1 MRPAHRLPIAGNSL
15 AVVLAEFGPFFTL
28 AADPR
33 AALIADLYRNSGGAL
48 DALVDR
54 HAATLRTSER
64 RVAASILYQEF
75 AARLWSPVLGCLAL
89 GRPPPDLSVSALR
102 WRASP
107 FGLAV
112 SSYGTRAA
120 APATLVDEHL
130 SPMAAALHE
139 CTRVAV
145 NLLWG
150 NAASAL
156 VGTVTVLRL
165 HGRALDAGLV
175 RDLLDVPPL
184 HGAGTLLDGDPP
196 AFRRRSCCLYYR
208 LPGGG
213 LCSDCC
219 FSRVPPAKGR

>member
-1 MRPAHRLPIAGNSL
+1 M
-15 AVVLAEFGPFFTL
+15 LAEFGPFFTL

-33 AALIADLYRNSGGAL
+33 AAATADLYRNSGGVL

-54 HAATLRTSER
+54 HAARLRTTER

-89 GRPPPDLSVSALR
+89 GRPPPDLRVRRLR
-102 WRASP
+102 WRADP

-112 SSYGTRAA
+112 SSHGTRAA
-120 APATLVDEHL
+120 TPAVLVDEHL
-130 SPMAAALHE
+130 RPMATALHD

-145 NLLWG
+145 SLLWG

-165 HGRALDAGLV
+165 HGRPFDAGLV

-184 HGAGTLLDGDPP
+184 RGAGTLLDGDPP

-208 LPGGG
+208 LPSGG

-219 FSRVPPAKGR
+219 FTSAPSLRWRARSDGGADR

>member
-1 MRPAHRLPIAGNSL
+1 
-15 AVVLAEFGPFFTL
+15 VLAEFGPFFTL
-28 AADPR
+28 AVDPR
-33 AALIADLYRNSGGAL
+33 ASPVADLYRNAGGAL
-48 DALVDR
+48 DALVDH
-54 HAATLRTSER
+54 HAARLRTTER

-89 GRPPPDLSVSALR
+89 DRPPPDLSLSSLR

-112 SSYGTRAA
+112 SSDGPRAA

-130 SPMAAALHE
+130 RPMATALHE
-139 CTRVAV
+139 RTGVAV
-145 NLLWG
+145 TLLWG

-165 HGRALDAGLV
+165 HGRPLDTGLV
-175 RDLLDVPPL
+175 RELLEVPPL
-184 HGAGTLLDGDPP
+184 RGAGTLGDGDPP

-208 LPGGG
+208 VPGGG
-213 LCSDCC
+213 LCGDCC
-219 FSRVPPAKGR
+219 FTRAPEVTPAKGR